1 MGILVNMAF
10 LKNAFLAFHTHVT
23 AFWITDW
30 IIDFDIYES
39 FKSCHSTETTLLIVL
54 NDELKA
60 VVSGNTAALI
70 LSDLAAFDTVS
81 YSILLSCLEQSVGI
95 RRSVMCIYIEFS
107 SNAVM

>member
-1 MGILVNMAF
+1 M
-10 LKNAFLAFHTHVT
+10 AFHTHVT

-30 IIDFDIYES
+30 IMDFDIYES

-60 VVSGNTAALI
+60 VDSGNNAVLI
-70 LSDLAAFDTVS
+70 LSDLQLLILS

-95 RRSVMCIYIEFS
+95 RRSVMCIYIGFS
-107 SNAVM
+107 SNAIM